1 MEYTNAH
8 VERIGREEER
18 MGFHKKYLKKTLR
31 IKCIHSLHFILK
43 TAFL

>member
-18 MGFHKKYLKKTLR
+18 MGFHKKYLKKTYVLMYTLF
-31 IKCIHSLHFILK
+31 LHFILK